1 VWVELLLLVLVVL
14 VAFVIARLGDL
25 FAAAML
31 TGIFS
36 LLCAGLYTIMDA
48 VDVAFTE
55 AAVGAGITTVLFLGA
70 LGMTSTDERQQ
81 RFRWRPL
88 LVVVLTGGA
97 LMWGTSDM
105 PAFGDPAAPIHH
117 HVEPEYLEG
126 AASDIHIANVV
137 TAVLASYR
145 GYDTLGEVA
154 VVFTAAVGVMLL
166 LGRAAGGAARHWR
179 RGADRSLGVG
189 GEGATEAAERRD
201 APMLMREKPV
211 LRVSV
216 RLVIPF
222 ILLFALYVQ
231 AHGDFGPGGGF
242 QAGVIFAAGLILFGL
257 IFDPQAVARVFPPA
271 VAEALIAI
279 GVLLYGGTGVATLLL
294 GGKFLDYDELGP
306 SNGQHYGI
314 LAVELGVGIAV
325 AAAMVRLY
333 FAFSA
338 LHPEDVVE
346 PQ

>member
-1 VWVELLLLVLVVL
+1 MWVELLLLVLVVL
-14 VAFVIARLGDL
+14 VAVVIARLGDL

-70 LGMTSTDERQQ
+70 LGMTSTAERQQ

-126 AASDIHIANVV
+126 AASDIHVANVV

-145 GYDTLGEVA
+145 GYDTLGEVT

-179 RGADRSLGVG
+179 RGADRSLGVS
-189 GEGATEAAERRD
+189 EGAAEPGELRD

-216 RLVIPF
+216 RLLIPF

-271 VAEALIAI
+271 VAETLIAV

-294 GGKFLDYDELGP
+294 GGKFLDYDEFGLA
-306 SNGQHYGI
+306 SGQHYGI

-325 AAAMVRLY
+325 AATMVRLY